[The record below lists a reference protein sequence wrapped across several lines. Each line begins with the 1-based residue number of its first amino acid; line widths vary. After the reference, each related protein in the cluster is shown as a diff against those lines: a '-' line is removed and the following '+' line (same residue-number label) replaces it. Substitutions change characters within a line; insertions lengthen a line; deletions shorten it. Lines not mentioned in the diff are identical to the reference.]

1 MEEEKVPSKPADARV
16 VRAVR
21 KLKSNLTQ
29 SNNTLEENKAKES
42 KTESSKAVSRDIE
55 NESNK
60 DLKLL
65 SNKSSNN
72 KMPNIKQKIPSKNS
86 NNKILLDGSIKPAD
100 KVKTFDY
107 ETLKRY
113 KKRQNTTFQKNLLS
127 ADNISKYKEEF
138 VSIIKKDK
146 NIKSMLEKLN
156 LIKDD
161 NYLEYIENNF
171 FNKPHFLF
179 VLEMLIFDEV
189 EQTNTL
195 KVFRTKKN
203 VPLKVIKENY
213 FKDEITK
220 ELQKQIYQNE
230 YESKAQNLL
239 SNLDTFIENMKN
251 EPLNL

>member
-21 KLKSNLTQ
+21 KLKSNITQ
-29 SNNTLEENKAKES
+29 SSNTLEENKTKES
-42 KTESSKAVSRDIE
+42 KTESSKAISRDTE
-55 NESNK
+55 NESDKN
-60 DLKLL
+60 LKIL
-65 SNKSSNN
+65 SNKSINN
-72 KMPNIKQKIPSKNS
+72 IRQKIPSKNS
-86 NNKILLDGSIKPAD
+86 NNKILIDGSIKPPDD
-100 KVKTFDY
+100 KPKTFDY
-107 ETLKRY
+107 KTLKRY
-113 KKRQNTTFQKNLLS
+113 KKRQNTSFQKNLLS
-127 ADNISKYKEEF
+127 ADNINKYKEEF
-138 VSIIKKDK
+138 VGIIKKDQ
-146 NIKSMLEKLN
+146 NIKSMLAQLN

-161 NYLEYIENNF
+161 NYMEYIENHF

-179 VLEMLIFDEV
+179 VLEMLLFDEV

-195 KVFRTKKN
+195 KAFRTKKS

-220 ELQKQIYQNE
+220 ELQKQLYQNE

-239 SNLDTFIENMKN
+239 NNLDTFIQNMKN

>member
-21 KLKSNLTQ
+21 KLKSNITQ
-29 SNNTLEENKAKES
+29 SSNTLEENKAKES
-42 KTESSKAVSRDIE
+42 KTESSKAVSRDTE
-55 NESNK
+55 NESDKNIK
-60 DLKLL
+60 IL
-65 SNKSSNN
+65 SNKSINN
-72 KMPNIKQKIPSKNS
+72 IRQKIPSKNS
-86 NNKILLDGSIKPAD
+86 NNKILIDGSIKPPDD
-100 KVKTFDY
+100 KPKTFDY
-107 ETLKRY
+107 KTLKRY
-113 KKRQNTTFQKNLLS
+113 KKRQNTSFQKNLLS
-127 ADNISKYKEEF
+127 ADNINKYKEEF
-138 VSIIKKDK
+138 VGIIKKDQ
-146 NIKSMLEKLN
+146 NIKSMLAQLN

-161 NYLEYIENNF
+161 NYMEYIENHF

-179 VLEMLIFDEV
+179 VLEMLLFDEV

-195 KVFRTKKN
+195 KSFRTKKS

-220 ELQKQIYQNE
+220 ELQKQLYQNE

-239 SNLDTFIENMKN
+239 NNLDAFIQNMKN